1 MLASVGHRYT
11 FGCFSGSFTCVH
23 RSNLPVPGVATDP
36 HLRLGLPAR
45 PGFISPASARRC
57 HRLTVGSFGL
67 HDTSSW
73 WDLNPHRIY
82 SYGDFHCLPPSVIAS
97 YFRAGTSRTLESM
110 SLLPGSTSPSE
121 PCVRLSPHTAPGG
134 STLFSVASA
143 MFIHVATS
151 VHHHHILDVIIPMVS
166 VTVMQM
172 YFIRLHEVMS
182 TCRTF
187 AVLKL

>member
-36 HLRLGLPAR
+36 HLRLGLPAC

-82 SYGDFHCLPPSVIAS
+82 SYGDFRCLPPSVIAS
-97 YFRAGTSRTLESM
+97 YFRAGTSRTGVKYHIDSYCLTSCT
-110 SLLPGSTSPSE
+110 LLFNYTEWRQDLFEG
-121 PCVRLSPHTAPGG
+121 LSGREISQKAMDFQR
-134 STLFSVASA
+134 TLKKNKPA
-143 MFIHVATS
+143 
-151 VHHHHILDVIIPMVS
+151 
-166 VTVMQM
+166 
-172 YFIRLHEVMS
+172 
-182 TCRTF
+182 
-187 AVLKL
+187 